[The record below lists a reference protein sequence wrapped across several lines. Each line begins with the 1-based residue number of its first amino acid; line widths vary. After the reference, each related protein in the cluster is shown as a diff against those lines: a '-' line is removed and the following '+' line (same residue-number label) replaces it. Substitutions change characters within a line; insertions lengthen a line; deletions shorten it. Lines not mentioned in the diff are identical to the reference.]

1 MIEIF
6 PCIKKCLDTCLKCRL
21 HRQSTKEL
29 LKGYVGL
36 PLFPGKGGDN
46 GFNVGYS
53 LLNLIE
59 NHIWLPKFLYP
70 WITNTSYRTIISNL
84 CWFSECRLC
93 IRYQYQLFRSYFF
106 RFRNET
112 AWVAHPSAPQAYN
125 FASPITGAR
134 PTNKLSGSLFNL
146 GLKCTFLLEWLLGVL
161 RDSLTYDRR
170 SLNL

>member
-84 CWFSECRLC
+84 CWFSDE
-93 IRYQYQLFRSYFF
+93 
-106 RFRNET
+106 
-112 AWVAHPSAPQAYN
+112 
-125 FASPITGAR
+125 
-134 PTNKLSGSLFNL
+134 
-146 GLKCTFLLEWLLGVL
+146 
-161 RDSLTYDRR
+161 
-170 SLNL
+170 